1 MKKYMAFA
9 FTVIFVFF
17 CFSACIG
24 DDESAPQVS
33 NEVSE
38 NRFPNISYVSTEVNY
53 AEPANT
59 MTMRVEMEMTM
70 AGNATFYF
78 EEKISKK
85 DREKCIDYTTTAF
98 SKLNVY
104 KEIQIYVFEKSTFGY
119 SFVSDGAIYTCVNN
133 IDKPTFFEDLL
144 LATFGEYCNYGMVCG
159 YAEYL
164 IDELLDF
171 KTPYEAPTF
180 DKDWQYYDLNL
191 LCFDFHFTS
200 LKDQLNAKSIACDFV
215 YGYISEHGENAFHK
229 ILASSGSLSEKDEAK
244 NALLDYYAKNG
255 ISPALSDILYCKGGA
270 TYQYYAACEYA
281 VFYVSYDWKDRL
293 QERAPSAYDGF
304 LNFDYQRTCEF
315 FEITVSEFESYR
327 TLFGLD
333 SYKDGL
339 DIFFIDA
346 NSYYY
351 KKTHSINMQSHANL
365 MYTYILSLISET
377 DMDFWESRGL
387 AAMLNLKYDI
397 YGVRTM
403 NEYYKNR
410 GNGSY
415 WEFANAFV
423 EKAGRDIDVST
434 DMRQLQ
440 DLYVYFGKDYS
451 LENGDSAASFT
462 NYLASVFGENK
473 TISYLLGNIEL
484 TELTDKS
491 LDTLIGEWKNYINT
505 EYKIYD
511 EQTAS

>member
-17 CFSACIG
+17 CFSGCIG
-24 DDESAPQVS
+24 DDESEPQVS
-33 NEVSE
+33 DEVSE
-38 NRFPNISYVSTEVNY
+38 KRFPNIFYVPTEVY
-53 AEPANT
+53 YSEPADALSMRIDMD
-59 MTMRVEMEMTM
+59 MTVV
-70 AGNATFYF
+70 NNITFYF
-78 EEKISKK
+78 EEEISSK
-85 DREKCIDYTTTAF
+85 DRERCIDYSTTVF
-98 SKLNVY
+98 DKLNIY
-104 KEIQIYVFEKSTFGY
+104 KEVQIYVFEERTFKYG
-119 SFVSDGAIYTCVNN
+119 FVSDGAIYTCVDN

-144 LATFGEYCNYGMVCG
+144 LAVFGEYCNYGMVCG

-164 IDELLDF
+164 RDELYGF
-171 KTPYEAPTF
+171 KTPYEAPVF
-180 DKDWQYYDLNL
+180 EKDWQYYDLNL
-191 LCFDFHFTS
+191 LCLDLDFTT

-215 YGYISEHGENAFHK
+215 YGYISEHGANEFHK
-229 ILASSGSLSEKDEAK
+229 LLASSGSLSEKDKAK
-244 NALLDYYAKNG
+244 NALSDYYAKNG
-255 ISPALSDILYCKGGA
+255 ISPVLSDIIYCKGGA

-281 VFYVSYDWKDRL
+281 VFYVSYGWQDRL

-304 LNFDYQRTCEF
+304 LNFDYQRTREY

-327 TLFGLD
+327 TLLGLD

-365 MYTYILSLISET
+365 MYTYILSLVSER

-387 AAMLNLKYDI
+387 ASVLNFKYDI
-397 YGVRTM
+397 YGVRTL

-410 GNGSY
+410 GNGSS
-415 WEFANAFV
+415 WKFANAFV

-440 DLYVYFGKDYS
+440 DLYVYFSKDYS

-462 NYLASVFGENK
+462 CYLVSTFGEDK

-484 TELTDKS
+484 AELTDKS
-491 LDTLIGEWKNYINT
+491 LDTLIGEWKSYVNT